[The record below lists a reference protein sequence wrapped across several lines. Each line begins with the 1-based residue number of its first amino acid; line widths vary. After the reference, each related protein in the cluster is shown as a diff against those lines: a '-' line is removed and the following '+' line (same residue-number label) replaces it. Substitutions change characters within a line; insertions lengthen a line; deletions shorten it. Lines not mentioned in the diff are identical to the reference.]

1 MKSAM
6 WWALKLY
13 YIVLKY
19 MTCLKAFD
27 IQAFEGVR
35 YRENDSSVT
44 TGIPSYIW
52 GNFAEMKSFFK
63 FYRYVI
69 LRFKYDANRVKM

>member
-35 YRENDSSVT
+35 YREND
-44 TGIPSYIW
+44 
-52 GNFAEMKSFFK
+52 
-63 FYRYVI
+63 
-69 LRFKYDANRVKM
+69 